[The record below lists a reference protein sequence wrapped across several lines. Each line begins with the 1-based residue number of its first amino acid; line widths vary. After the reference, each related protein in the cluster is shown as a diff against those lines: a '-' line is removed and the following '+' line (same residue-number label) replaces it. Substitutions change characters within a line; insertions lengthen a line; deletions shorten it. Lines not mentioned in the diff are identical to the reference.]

1 MATVNDSTSATN
13 VYQDINK
20 QYSDG
25 RKVKT
30 ENEDNKMFMSLL
42 IAQLKNQDPTSPTDT
57 NAFMQQISSMSTVEG
72 ITNLNTQM
80 EQLSNTM
87 LTSQTALQASSMVGR
102 SIFVEENTVPV
113 AMNGA
118 SRAAAG
124 KVVLSEDTDN
134 LTLTVTGPNGPIG
147 SVEYGEQDKGD
158 VPFIWESPVDYDY
171 TGELTDP
178 SKPYD
183 PDTNDYKVYD
193 DTKPYDPETND
204 YIRLKQNEDQS
215 VPWDETENPY
225 VRKLRFPPGEYTFTA
240 EIQLNDGTVK
250 EMPVQ
255 MKMQVN
261 SVTVGGAGTSLE
273 YNTPAGTYTQA
284 DVKEIS
290 A

>member
-80 EQLSNTM
+80 ENLSKTM

-102 SIFVEENTVPV
+102 SIFVEEKTVPV

-118 SRAAAG
+118 GRTAAG
-124 KVVLSEDTDN
+124 KVILAEDTEN
-134 LTLTVTGPNGPIG
+134 LTLKVTGPNGPIG
-147 SVEYGEQDKGD
+147 SVEYGKQEKGD
-158 VPFIWESPVDYDY
+158 VPFIWESPIDYVY
-171 TGELTDP
+171 TEELTDP

-183 PDTNDYKVYD
+183 PETNDYKLAD
-193 DTKPYDPETND
+193 DSKPYDPVTND
-204 YIRLKQNEDQS
+204 YLRQPINPDEPYDEETN
-215 VPWDETENPY
+215 PWAQ
-225 VRKLRFPPGEYTFTA
+225 KMRFPPGEYTFKA
-240 EIQLNDGTVK
+240 EIQLKDGTTK

-273 YNTPAGTYTQA
+273 YNTPAGTYKQS
-284 DVKEIS
+284 DVTEIS
-290 A
+290 T